1 MSKIKAALITAI
13 LGTSSAAMASPT
25 VSWSAKAHFS
35 FGTPASAPVIRD
47 HTQAPVYAM
56 PSNRSASW
64 VSLANYLSLSSGRDV
79 LRPESNLR
87 ASALTLR
94 ANMGMAY
101 IQKVTVKFQDGSAQ
115 VLHLNKWMTTRN
127 PAIELALR
135 GRGRID
141 SIVIVGTPSGRASY
155 SVLAQNERVEL
166 PRPPVYG
173 HGGGYGDGYEQNH
186 GMSLGTGMT
195 FLNTDGRKFIN
206 VGTHLGSFGTLRLEG
221 NSGRTFIQAVKVIF
235 ADGQEQFLT
244 GLDRTLTRGES
255 MDLKLDGRGA
265 NSIKQIIVWTD
276 LKGDHMITTS
286 GTFNATVL

>member
-25 VSWSAKAHFS
+25 VSWSANAQFS

-56 PSNRSASW
+56 PSTRSTSW
-64 VSLANYLSLSSGRDV
+64 VSLANYLNLSSGRDV

-101 IQKVTVKFQDGSAQ
+101 IQKVVVRFQDGSQQ
-115 VLHLNKWMTTRN
+115 VLQLNKWMTTRS

-173 HGGGYGDGYEQNH
+173 HGGGYGYEQNY
-186 GMSLGTGMT
+186 GMSLGTDMS
-195 FLNTDGRKFIN
+195 FVNTDGRKFIT
-206 VGTHLGSFGTLRLEG
+206 VGSGLRSFGTLRLEG
-221 NSGRTFIQAVKVIF
+221 ASGRTFIQAVKVIF

-265 NSIKQIIVWTD
+265 NAIKQIIVWTD
-276 LKGDHMITTS
+276 LKGDHMITSS
-286 GTFNATVL
+286 GTFNATAL